1 MPRHPHSG
9 ISISCTP
16 FRTILSF
23 TLLTL
28 PNLILSASF
37 KNCHSTISTIKPTS
51 LTGSKMFSTKDMLIL
66 GMMVFALFLG
76 AGNIIFPPM
85 AGYQSGTDW
94 FDTSLG
100 FLITGVLL
108 PFLTLVTVA
117 VKGRG
122 EKLSVDLPKWVA
134 VIFWVAL
141 YLIVG
146 STFAM
151 PRVTNTAFEMGFLP
165 LGFVEKSTFSHLTFA
180 LIFNFT
186 SMFFMLKQG
195 TMISAIGKFMT
206 PALLILLVVVGIAV
220 VINPLSD
227 MNPPVKQYAE
237 FAFFGGVI
245 DGYQTMDVLSAMA
258 FGGIVARALA
268 SKQIT
273 EPRQVATITIK
284 AGLISVSLL
293 AALYICLFY
302 LGATSEQVANTAT
315 NGGQIFSRY
324 VDVLFGAVGTW
335 IMCGIVLLASM
346 TTLVGVTSAC
356 ADYFAT
362 FHHRLGYRF
371 WVVFFT
377 MLTTVVSTFGLDTLL
392 RVTIPALLMIY
403 PSSVTIVF
411 LQFARKFMAAPRV
424 TYGITIAVV
433 VLMSLFDTLNNMKLL
448 NETVKAN
455 LITYLPLFEQGMGW
469 LIPGIIAFIISM
481 FIGKLIAKNESVAE
495 QNLA

>member
-1 MPRHPHSG
+1 
-9 ISISCTP
+9 
-16 FRTILSF
+16 
-23 TLLTL
+23 
-28 PNLILSASF
+28 
-37 KNCHSTISTIKPTS
+37 
-51 LTGSKMFSTKDMLIL
+51 MFSTKDMIIL

-94 FDTSLG
+94 FSTSLG
-100 FLITGVLL
+100 FIITGVIL
-108 PFLTLVTVA
+108 PFITLVTVA

-122 EKLSVDLPKWVA
+122 ERLSVDLPKWVA

-151 PRVTNTAFEMGFLP
+151 PRVTNTAFEMGFIP
-165 LGFVEKSTFSHLTFA
+165 LGFVEKNTASHLTFA
-180 LIFNFT
+180 LIFNIC
-186 SMFFMLKQG
+186 SLFFMLKQG

-206 PALLILLVVVGIAV
+206 PALLVLLVVVGVAV
-220 VINPLSD
+220 VVEPLSAI
-227 MNPPVKQYAE
+227 NAPVKQYADY
-237 FAFFGGVI
+237 AFFGGVI

-268 SKQIT
+268 SKNIT
-273 EPRQVATITIK
+273 QPRTVAFITIK

-302 LGATSEQVANTAT
+302 LGATSDLVANTAT

-324 VDVLFGAVGTW
+324 VDALFGSVGTW

-371 WVVFFT
+371 WVIFFT
-377 MLTTVVSTFGLDTLL
+377 LLTTIVSTFGLDTLL

-411 LQFARKFMAAPRV
+411 LQFARRYMAAPRIS
-424 TYGITIAVV
+424 YGITIAVIV
-433 VLMSLFDTLNNMKLL
+433 FMSLLDTLNYLKLLSDNMKNFLL
-448 NETVKAN
+448 TH
-455 LITYLPLFEQGMGW
+455 LPLFEQGMGW
-469 LIPGIIAFIISM
+469 LIPGIIACIISLL
-481 FIGKLIAKNESVAE
+481 IGKMCSGKTAQLNNETA
-495 QNLA
+495 